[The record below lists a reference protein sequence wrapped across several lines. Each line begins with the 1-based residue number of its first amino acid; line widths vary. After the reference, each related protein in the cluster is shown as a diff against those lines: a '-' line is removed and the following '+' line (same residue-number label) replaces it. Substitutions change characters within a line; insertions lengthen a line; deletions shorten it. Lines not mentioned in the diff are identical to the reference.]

1 MKNGEVG
8 QVSTSNL
15 AEVQY
20 LVDYCH
26 HRIVDVGMQASWPYG
41 IEELCIT
48 LEGENIELDHG
59 NYLRHGRCTLAAL
72 EGTFA
77 AVMQVIRRKEE
88 EAFFQ
93 GQGSRGG
100 LATKGGRP

>member
-1 MKNGEVG
+1 MKNGDVG

-26 HRIVDVGMQASWPYG
+26 HRIVDVGTRASWPYG

-48 LEGENIELDHG
+48 LEGEHIELDHG
-59 NYLRHGRCTLAAL
+59 NYLRHGSCTLSKL
-72 EGTFA
+72 EGIFA
-77 AVMQVIRRKEE
+77 AVMTVLRRKEE

-93 GQGSRGG
+93 RQNSRGG
-100 LATKGGRP
+100 RS